1 MDSLGLA
8 GFNVQSHSN
17 IYFKSTTSG
26 HNLISDKSSERGH
39 AERGVQRRRGPS
51 AVRHCGPA
59 VRTDDSKCRPTKQA
73 RPAETQNASALAYR
87 RSERTALFIQTQ
99 EGDTVRLKIKTRDA
113 VALATSQADTDDEP
127 LTELQLRARSTTK
140 IAFFV
145 DGDLNADELAAIRSV
160 VEQAGALAQ
169 EFFAG
174 DFRSAFAAAAQL
186 QIDAT
191 QLATV
196 GLKMSIREQLTYT
209 QYGTTRR
216 PVPVPAAVDST
227 PPPAPSATPADAPTA
242 PISSN
247 SPPGADAV
255 ELPAE
260 PPQAPAA
267 ASEPMPAPA
276 GQDLQPANL
285 MQAVLATIADFLSQL
300 LETFESPVSEQEG
313 ETSTASVGLSLKLKI
328 FESVLL
334 TVAASE
340 AATAETSDGLPA
352 LVPETLDALAS
363 QLQPPLDDL
372 A

>member
-1 MDSLGLA
+1 
-8 GFNVQSHSN
+8 
-17 IYFKSTTSG
+17 
-26 HNLISDKSSERGH
+26 
-39 AERGVQRRRGPS
+39 
-51 AVRHCGPA
+51 VRHCGPA
-59 VRTDDSKCRPTKQA
+59 VRTDDSKCRPAKQA
-73 RPAETQNASALAYR
+73 RPAETQSALAYR

-113 VALATSQADTDDEP
+113 VALATSQSDTDDEP
-127 LTELQLRARSTTK
+127 LTELQLRARSITK

-216 PVPVPAAVDST
+216 PVPVQVPAAVDST

-247 SPPGADAV
+247 SPPAADAV

-260 PPQAPAA
+260 APQAPAA
-267 ASEPMPAPA
+267 TSEPMPTPA
-276 GQDLQPANL
+276 GQSLQPANL

-300 LETFESPVSEQEG
+300 LETFESPVSEKG
-313 ETSTASVGLSLKLKI
+313 ETSTASIGLSLKLKI

-340 AATAETSDGLPA
+340 AATAETSDDLPA